1 MNKKR
6 AIWDSV
12 LISGIHMNYWA
23 GSTIQMTFLVSFMTM
38 SGYTASQVGLAVA
51 VFSGVNFTCQPVW
64 GYLSDR
70 MKNVRRTIIICLVC
84 ATPLLLLLPGAVESR
99 LSYLMIVYT
108 LLACFQGPVAGLLDS
123 LTYGGAETNPY
134 IVYGIARGS
143 GSLFS
148 AVAMLVSGE
157 LLYRIGVKYAFVV
170 EAALFVLAA
179 VCAMLYS
186 GTGFESAASPKSER
200 TALGG
205 TIREILQNR
214 ACLFLFLSV
223 ILLNIGVK
231 AGYTF
236 VPMMVLEMGGTT
248 ASNGYVMA
256 INTVGMMPCML
267 LYNYLHDK
275 RKVSNKILYL
285 LACLFT
291 IARIL
296 SLAMV
301 GSMPA
306 MYGIQLISSLQ
317 YGFLQP
323 AMLTAITEIVP
334 QRIRTTAITLAAA
347 LQLGVSSL
355 AGDYA
360 AGLMAERIGMRPM
373 FLLLAGVAVLGLGS
387 FWHSTRLLERKDNV
401 KSVSG

>member
-51 VFSGVNFTCQPVW
+51 VFSVVNFTCQPVW

-70 MKNVRRTIIICLVC
+70 MKNIRRTIIICLVC

-306 MYGIQLISSLQ
+306 M
-317 YGFLQP
+317 
-323 AMLTAITEIVP
+323 LTAITEIVP

-360 AGLMAERIGMRPM
+360 AGLLAERIGMRPM

>member
-1 MNKKR
+1 MTRKR
-6 AIWDSV
+6 AILDGV

-38 SGYTASQVGLAVA
+38 SGYTASQIGLAVA
-51 VFSGVNFTCQPVW
+51 VFSVVNFTFQPVW

-70 MKNVRRTIIICLVC
+70 MKNIRRIIILCLLC
-84 ATPLLLLLPGAVESR
+84 SAPLLLLLPGAVESR

-123 LTYGGAETNPY
+123 LTYSGAETNRY

-157 LLYRIGVKYAFVV
+157 LLYRIGVRYAFAA
-170 EAALFVLAA
+170 EAALFILAA
-179 VCAMLYS
+179 VCAALYS
-186 GTGFESAASPKSER
+186 GTGFENAASQRNER
-200 TALGG
+200 PALGA
-205 TIREILQNR
+205 TIRESLQNR

-223 ILLNIGVK
+223 ALLNIGIK

-236 VPMMVLEMGGTT
+236 VPMMVLKMGGTT

-267 LYNYLHDK
+267 LYNYLHD
-275 RKVSNKILYL
+275 RRRVSNKILYL

-301 GSMPA
+301 RTMTA
-306 MYGIQLISSLQ
+306 MYAIQLISSLQ

-323 AMLTAITEIVP
+323 AMLTAVAELVP
-334 QRIRTTAITLAAA
+334 KRIRTTAITLAAA
-347 LQLGVSSL
+347 LQLGASSL
-355 AGDYA
+355 LGDYA
-360 AGLMAERIGMRPM
+360 AGILVERVGMRTT
-373 FLLLAGVAVLGLGS
+373 FLLLTGIAVLGLCS
-387 FWHSTRLLERKDNV
+387 FLHSAHITEKNSREQTVFR
-401 KSVSG
+401 